1 MAVLVTT
8 LRSRQGVAAE
18 TIVEGRA
25 VTVSAS
31 GVRNDLPNVGYAA
44 QNSTTGVYVAFFPPD
59 NFPRPTIADFYTAP
73 FKQTYDV
80 NNAALYG
87 EPTLT
92 QTQYLVPRSQWKEPS
107 VYSGELVALHH
118 GKIGITSG
126 CFVSSADIQVP
137 GNNIGVGVSGLF
149 EYTNNQSHVV
159 GEVDRYDA
167 QTGILYIILY

>member
-8 LRSRQGVAAE
+8 LRSRQGVAAQ

-25 VTVSAS
+25 VVVSAS
-31 GVRNDLPNVGYAA
+31 GVRNDLPNVSYATENA
-44 QNSTTGVYVAFFPPD
+44 TTGVYVAFFPPD

-87 EPTLT
+87 DPTLT

-118 GKIGITSG
+118 GKIGITTG
-126 CFVSSADIQVP
+126 CFVDTADIRVP
-137 GNNIGVGVSGLF
+137 GNLIKVAASGLF
-149 EYTNNQSHVV
+149 DYTSSSHAV